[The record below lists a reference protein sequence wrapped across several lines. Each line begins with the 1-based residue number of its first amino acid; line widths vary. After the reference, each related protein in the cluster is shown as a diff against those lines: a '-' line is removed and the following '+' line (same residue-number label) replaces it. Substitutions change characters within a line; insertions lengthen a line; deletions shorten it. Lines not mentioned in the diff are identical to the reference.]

1 MTLGPERG
9 SAGLYW
15 PEATTGWL
23 VSGLSLSALGVG
35 RQWSLRICGV
45 SISPPGSCP
54 RPPAECPRLC
64 ASRPFPAC
72 PASAGSSFATFPSQ
86 GSRPCRQG
94 SLRHTLPQAGLCFR
108 EIHPG
113 NPVSSPGCGA
123 HGLLGRRLEQTVVS
137 AGNLGPELIQ
147 VGLCLPSAPAP
158 GFGGQVGRPQRALGK
173 WASGWDGAGQQGTG
187 SESRH
192 RRRGWGSRRLLIRAQ
207 DGTRFPQ
214 DHPRSSLCR
223 VRHGGFPRRELAA
236 ARATC
241 RALLRILARGRDG

>member
-9 SAGLYW
+9 SAGLHW
-15 PEATTGWL
+15 PEATIGWL
-23 VSGLSLSALGVG
+23 VAGLSLSALRGG
-35 RQWSLRICGV
+35 RQWSLRICGGFHQSPRQASQAPSRGPPALCV
-45 SISPPGSCP
+45 EALPGVPSLCRQARLPRSPPRAPVRVDRAPSCTHCP
-54 RPPAECPRLC
+54 RPA
-64 ASRPFPAC
+64 
-72 PASAGSSFATFPSQ
+72 
-86 GSRPCRQG
+86 
-94 SLRHTLPQAGLCFR
+94 CFR

-147 VGLCLPSAPAP
+147 VGLRLPSAPAP
-158 GFGGQVGRPQRALGK
+158 GFGGQVGRPQRALRK

-187 SESRH
+187 SESRR

-207 DGTRFPQ
+207 DGTRAPR
-214 DHPRSSLCR
+214 DNPRSSLCR

-236 ARATC
+236 AHTTG